1 MKVLVSDS
9 SVLIDLLRYQII
21 RHLAGLP
28 YDFVIPDITL
38 ETELLEDR
46 DQTIELIRVA
56 RIESLSEEEM
66 VILLR
71 NREAYAQLSVPD
83 CAALAIVESRRW
95 TLLAGDSL
103 MRQIARDRGFDVRG
117 TLWIMDE
124 YRQHGL
130 MTDNTLL
137 AVFEQMV
144 EDPRIRLPKGEIRS
158 RIRRLTSK

>member
-103 MRQIARDRGFDVRG
+103 MPNSKGQGF
-117 TLWIMDE
+117 
-124 YRQHGL
+124 
-130 MTDNTLL
+130 
-137 AVFEQMV
+137 
-144 EDPRIRLPKGEIRS
+144 
-158 RIRRLTSK
+158 